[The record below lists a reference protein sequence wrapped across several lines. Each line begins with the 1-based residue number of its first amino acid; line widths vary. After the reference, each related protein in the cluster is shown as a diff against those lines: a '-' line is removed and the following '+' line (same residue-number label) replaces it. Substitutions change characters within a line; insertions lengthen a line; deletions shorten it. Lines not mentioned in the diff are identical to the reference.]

1 MKVIESKGFCETEL
15 AAKEIAKSLLPG
27 DIIRLHGE
35 IGVGKTVFVRGVA
48 AFFGD
53 ESEVCSPT
61 FAIMNI
67 YDGKVPLYHFDLYR
81 LESEDEI
88 FEAGLYE
95 FLGGEGISLVEWP
108 ELLSSYPSGRVF
120 DVTIEKNL
128 SISEDFRK
136 ITLEGDIF

>member
-1 MKVIESKGFCETEL
+1 MMVIESYGFLDTENAAKKLAKGF
-15 AAKEIAKSLLPG
+15 KPG

-48 AFFGD
+48 EFFGAAQ
-53 ESEVCSPT
+53 EVCSPT

-67 YDGKVPLYHFDLYR
+67 YSGSVPLYHFDLYR

-95 FLGGEGISLVEWP
+95 FLSGDGISLVEWP
-108 ELLSSYPSGRVF
+108 ELLSGYPEGRIL

-128 SISEDFRK
+128 DISEDYRK
-136 ITLEGDIF
+136 ITLEGEGF